1 MSAAQHSA
9 PPSAIANLA
18 LEAAVAAR
26 VLRTARLPTGLLQW
40 LTHPASAR
48 LGPAAD
54 IQYLCD
60 AQLTAVLNEIIGPL
74 STRPPKS
81 QQRQA
86 RFAAQWLAVAC
97 RHCTERSSRLQLS
110 IGPRLLAASLLPL
123 YRCLATG
130 DLCEG
135 LRQTQMRL
143 AESLSLL
150 ALCDEI
156 GPALVDVLGTQS
168 TTNSPASPSVSPDE
182 VLCRQFSLRLPFI
195 AQLLSE
201 LDADFDLT
209 VGKFTSAACDRL
221 QSFDASQA
229 HSDTPAW
236 AAPELLWKLAG
247 ELTSENLELKLPR
260 SWIDTPLPWNQIVDH
275 WHRMRLLLSNQPLS
289 NPVPSNQ
296 ADSVDEESALTAVH
310 EIAALIPSN
319 GPVPGNR
326 PARGSEHVPSSVSDS
341 VPATSASATS
351 SHATQGHSETQS
363 HSPASGSSHQPTS
376 AVRAWTPPRV
386 LISEIL
392 THSDPSFVN
401 VIRRQ
406 IGKCR
411 AEDRALSLVSLVV
424 LPEDANH
431 RFAVYDNGLNLWQ
444 QKLVGWLSDHPQV
457 IEPHAFLTSDS
468 ELLLCILDLER
479 NETTALLRH
488 GLIEVLTGRR
498 FDHSQGNLLAE
509 VDAPARYHAGIAS
522 ASSPGARFLP
532 EQLIDPAI
540 RCLSAARR
548 HGKASIKSIEVY

>member
-9 PPSAIANLA
+9 PTIAPANLA

-26 VLRTARLPTGLLQW
+26 VLRTARMPTGLLQW
-40 LTHPASAR
+40 LTHPASVR
-48 LGPAAD
+48 LSPAAD
-54 IQYLCD
+54 IQHLCVPR
-60 AQLTAVLNEIIGPL
+60 LTAVLDEIVEPL

-81 QQRQA
+81 QQRQT
-86 RFAAQWLAVAC
+86 RFASQWLAVAC
-97 RHCTERSSRLQLS
+97 CYSAEQSRRLQLT

-130 DLCEG
+130 DLREG
-135 LRQTQMRL
+135 LRQTQVRL
-143 AESLSLL
+143 TETLSLQ
-150 ALCDEI
+150 ALCDEV
-156 GPALVDVLGTQS
+156 GPALVDVLCSPGTPS
-168 TTNSPASPSVSPDE
+168 SPSVSPDE
-182 VLCRQFSLRLPFI
+182 VLSSHFNLRLPFI

-201 LDADFDLT
+201 IDAGFDFT
-209 VGKFTSAACDRL
+209 AGQFTSAACDRL
-221 QSFDASQA
+221 QGFDASHA
-229 HSDTPAW
+229 LIDTPAW
-236 AAPELLWKLAG
+236 AAPDLLWKLAG

-260 SWIDTPLPWNQIVDH
+260 AWIDTPLPWNRIVDH
-275 WHRMRLLLSNQPLS
+275 WQRMLLLLSDQPLS
-289 NPVPSNQ
+289 KQLPNSDESD
-296 ADSVDEESALTAVH
+296 AVDEESTLATVNEL
-310 EIAALIPSN
+310 AALIP
-319 GPVPGNR
+319 GNQ
-326 PARGSEHVPSSVSDS
+326 PARGSSNAPSAAASDSPSSNSTKVDSATANSTTATQVPS
-341 VPATSASATS
+341 ASE
-351 SHATQGHSETQS
+351 SHN
-363 HSPASGSSHQPTS
+363 PS
-376 AVRAWTPPRV
+376 AVRAWTPPKV

-392 THSDPSFVN
+392 THDDPSFVN

-457 IEPHAFLTSDS
+457 VEPHAFLTGDG

-488 GLIEVLTGRR
+488 GLIEVLTGQR
-498 FDHSQGNLLAE
+498 FDDSQGNLLAE

-522 ASSPGARFLP
+522 VSSPGARFLP
-532 EQLIDPAI
+532 EQLINPAI